1 MFNIFKRKA
10 EPAVETRSIQ
20 GGFTGQVMALR
31 ENWIAGHTG
40 LDDLTATVQAC
51 VGLWEGAMAASDVQG
66 TDLLTRA
73 VMAQAARS
81 LALRGESL
89 WYIAGDSLL
98 PVSDYDFST
107 ANGRIKAYRV
117 TIPNAGGGQSFTAL
131 ASEVLHFRIGVDS
144 SAPWSGSSPL
154 RRASLTA
161 ELLNTLETALAET
174 YANAPLGSAVVP
186 FPESTGTDLE
196 TLASGFKGRRG
207 RVLLRESVNVAAQG
221 SVAPNGDWRPQGLT
235 PNLEA
240 SMATQNWAAARQSIL
255 SAFGVLPGGLDP
267 QTTGPMVR
275 EMQRHLAGW
284 TLQPMAMLMAEEASD
299 KLGGKIEIDVMRPV
313 QAYDVSGRA
322 RAMATLVQGL
332 AQAKEAGIDPD
343 AALRLVNWGRDDDAF

>member
-1 MFNIFKRKA
+1 MFNLFKRKA
-10 EPAVETRSIQ
+10 EPAPETRSVQ
-20 GGFTGQVMALR
+20 DGFTGQVMALR
-31 ENWIAGHTG
+31 ENWIAGQTG
-40 LDDLTATVQAC
+40 LADLTATVQAA
-51 VGLWEGAMAASDVQG
+51 VGLWEGALAASDVQG

-89 WYIAGDSLL
+89 WYISDNGLQ

-107 ANGRIKAYRV
+107 ANGKIKAYRL
-117 TIPNAGGGQSFTAL
+117 TIPDAGGGRSVTAL
-131 ASEVLHFRIGVDS
+131 ASEVLHFKIGVDS
-144 SAPWSGSSPL
+144 SAPWTGTSPL
-154 RRASLTA
+154 RRAKLTA
-161 ELLNTLETALAET
+161 EMLHVLETALSET
-174 YANAPLGSAVVP
+174 YANAPLGSSVVP

-196 TLASGFKGRRG
+196 TLARGFKGRRG

-240 SMATQNWAAARQSIL
+240 SMATQNWKAARDSVL
-255 SAFGVLPGGLDP
+255 TAFGILPGGFDAA
-267 QTTGPMVR
+267 TTGPMVR
-275 EMQRHLAGW
+275 EVQRHLAGW
-284 TLQPMAMLMAEEASD
+284 TLQPMAMLMAEEASE
-299 KLGGKIEIDVMRPV
+299 KLGGKVEIDVMRPV

-343 AALRLVNWGRDDDAF
+343 AALRLVNWGNDDGAF